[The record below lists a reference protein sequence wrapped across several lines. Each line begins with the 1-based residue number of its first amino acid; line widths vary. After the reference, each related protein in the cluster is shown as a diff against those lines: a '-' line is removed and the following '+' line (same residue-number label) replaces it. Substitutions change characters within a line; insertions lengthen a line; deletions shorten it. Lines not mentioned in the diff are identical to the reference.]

1 MTYGCRRTGQTQPGT
16 DGDCGLVYSIIFR
29 DKPGGQEKEMVRQK
43 IIHCGRGT
51 KTYYREIDIHMGK
64 RGQGRK
70 GKRGPKT
77 MRSLPKQE
85 RLNFRNSQRHLH
97 QLCKCNFMGYD
108 YRLDLTYNDRWLPA
122 SLEMGQK
129 LVDSYLRKV
138 NARRKKKGL
147 SPARWICVDEGFDG
161 NGRPHH
167 HLLISGGLDRDT
179 MESLWYTGR
188 GKNAESLGMA
198 STETLKF
205 NNGGIEGLIKY
216 ITKQALKDYKSR
228 GTEGQLSLAD
238 LGGDVAEEDI
248 VSPSSGSRR
257 RWRQSKNLIQPHE
270 KINDHAYSR
279 KDIIR
284 LVRQP
289 ADCGDTKKYYENKYK
304 GYVLDTCR
312 NEYNEVT
319 GTWSIYLTMHRKDKD
334 TGPGRGGGK
343 SGRRRGTGEVMTT

>member
-1 MTYGCRRTGQTQPGT
+1 
-16 DGDCGLVYSIIFR
+16 
-29 DKPGGQEKEMVRQK
+29 MVRQK

-70 GKRGPKT
+70 GQRGPKI
-77 MRSLPKQE
+77 MKSLPKQE
-85 RLNFRNSQRHLH
+85 RLNFKNSQRHLH
-97 QLCKCNFMGYD
+97 QLCKCYFMGYD
-108 YRLDLTYNDRWLPA
+108 YRLDLTYNDKWLPD

-161 NGRPHH
+161 HGRPHH

-188 GKNAESLGMA
+188 GKNAGSLGMA

-205 NNGGIEGLIKY
+205 NSEGIEGLVKY

-238 LGGDVAEEDI
+238 LDKDVAEEDI

-289 ADCGDTKKYYENKYK
+289 ADCEDTKKYYENKYK

-334 TGPGRGGGK
+334 TGPGRGGRK
-343 SGRRRGTGEVMTT
+343 SGRCRGTGEVMTT

>member
-1 MTYGCRRTGQTQPGT
+1 
-16 DGDCGLVYSIIFR
+16 
-29 DKPGGQEKEMVRQK
+29 MVRQK

-51 KTYYREIDIHMGK
+51 QTYYREIDIHMGK
-64 RGQGRK
+64 SSRGRK

-77 MRSLPKQE
+77 MRSQPKQE
-85 RLNFRNSQRHLH
+85 RLNFKNSQRHLN

-108 YRLDLTYNDRWLPA
+108 YRLDLTYNDSWLPD

-138 NARRKKKGL
+138 NARRKKKEL
-147 SPARWICVDEGFDG
+147 PPARWICVDEGFDG
-161 NGRPHH
+161 HGRPHH

-205 NNGGIEGLIKY
+205 NNEGLEGLVKY
-216 ITKQALKDYKSR
+216 ITKQALKDYKSK

-238 LGGDVAEEDI
+238 LDRDVAEEDI
-248 VSPSSGSRR
+248 VNPSSGSRR

-270 KINDHAYSR
+270 KTNDHAYSR

-289 ADCGDTKKYYENKYK
+289 ADCEDTKKYYENRYK

-319 GTWSIYLTMHRKDKD
+319 GTWSIYLTMHRKEKD
-334 TGPGRGGGK
+334 TGPGKGSGK
-343 SGRRRGTGEVMTT
+343 PGRRRRTGEVMTT

>member
-1 MTYGCRRTGQTQPGT
+1 
-16 DGDCGLVYSIIFR
+16 
-29 DKPGGQEKEMVRQK
+29 MVRQK

-51 KTYYREIDIHMGK
+51 KTYYREIDIHMEK
-64 RGQGRK
+64 RSPGRK

-77 MRSLPKQE
+77 KRSLPKQE
-85 RLNFRNSQRHLH
+85 RLNLKNSQRHLH
-97 QLCKCNFMGYD
+97 QVCKCSFTGYD
-108 YRLDLTYNDRWLPA
+108 YREDLTYNDAWLP
-122 SLEMGQK
+122 STLKEGQK
-129 LVDSYLRKV
+129 YVDSYIRKV
-138 NARRKKKGL
+138 NDRRKKKGL
-147 SPARWICVDEGFDG
+147 PPARWICVDEGFDG
-161 NGRPHH
+161 HGRPHH

-205 NNGGIEGLIKY
+205 DNNGIEGLIKY
-216 ITKQALKDYKSR
+216 ITKQALKDYRDK

-238 LGGDVAEEDI
+238 LDAGVSEEDI
-248 VSPSSGSRR
+248 VNPSSGSRR

-289 ADCGDTKKYYENKYK
+289 ADCEDTKKFFEGRYK

-319 GTWSIYLTMHRKDKD
+319 GTWSIYLTMHRKRKD
-334 TGPGRGGGK
+334 TGPGHKTGK
-343 SGRRRGTGEVMTT
+343 ADKHKAGEVMTT